1 MKLQELFFTQILEGM
16 YTIAGPVRG
25 DMLPLVGNE
34 GDNTSI
40 TVDLRD
46 KRIDKD
52 NAEGIVIKPKFTE
65 AEQTNFITKSMPPGT
80 LFRVAQPGG
89 GYMTYS
95 VVSIQGNTVVATNP
109 DNPDAAVVRI
119 IGMQYYIDVDNSDGM
134 ISFEDERSRAE
145 KYQTINRLGR
155 GAGITVL

>member
-1 MKLQELFFTQILEGM
+1 
-16 YTIAGPVRG
+16 
-25 DMLPLVGNE
+25 
-34 GDNTSI
+34 
-40 TVDLRD
+40 
-46 KRIDKD
+46 
-52 NAEGIVIKPKFTE
+52 
-65 AEQTNFITKSMPPGT
+65 MPPGT